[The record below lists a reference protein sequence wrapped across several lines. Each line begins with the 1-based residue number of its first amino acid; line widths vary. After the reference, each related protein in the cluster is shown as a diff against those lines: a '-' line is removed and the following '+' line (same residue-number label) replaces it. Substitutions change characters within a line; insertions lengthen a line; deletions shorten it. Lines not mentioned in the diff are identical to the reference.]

1 MKKRILCI
9 ANVLWWMCFALYFI
23 SGSVLDIGT
32 DASLYYREQMR
43 AGVLETAGVSEEEL
57 LQLDERLALC
67 LVGTENWNDDWGW
80 NGA

>member
-43 AGVLETAGVSEEEL
+43 AGVLETAGVS
-57 LQLDERLALC
+57 
-67 LVGTENWNDDWGW
+67 
-80 NGA
+80 